1 MFCNRCGKIIPPSM
15 PVINGNCPDWV
26 CIKAPKA
33 VPVKQKTV
41 SKPVKVILE
50 IPKVISMP
58 VVAVITNRRHKVIKV
73 RDIKF
78 EMASKFVRPWK

>member
-1 MFCNRCGKIIPPSM
+1 MFCNRCGKIIPLSM

-33 VPVKQKTV
+33 VPKSVKVTKFIPKTV
-41 SKPVKVILE
+41 E
-50 IPKVISMP
+50 IPKVIPIP
-58 VVAVITNRRHKVIKV
+58 VVTLITNRRHKVIKV
-73 RDIKF
+73 RDIKR